1 VKRVQQLRKV
11 KLAQGLRRLT
21 KKQWLAKAQRQQWYQ
36 TRLDRVPELIIGPML
51 RFVDETSATIFVETS
66 EACLV
71 AICGH
76 DTYTFE
82 VASHHYALVII
93 EGLKPGSTTEYQ
105 VKLDG
110 VQCWPLGGD
119 GFPNSVIRTLG
130 GEGRPLRL
138 LFGSC
143 RAAAPHIPPFSLSAT
158 QSSQGLGV
166 DSLRA
171 HGLRMRGQA
180 PSEWPDFL
188 LLLGDQVYADEP
200 SPQTASR
207 LKRRWNRHSARSLK
221 GRPRNIVQ
229 GFEDYTSLYRE
240 SWQSDV
246 ERWVFSVVP
255 SAMIFD
261 DHDMVDDWNISARW
275 VQEMRA
281 KPWWEEHMVGALM
294 SYWIYQHLG
303 NLSPDVIRSE
313 GILAKVL
320 EARLGEPILH
330 AWALE
335 SERFTPIDGGYRFS
349 FVRDIGRIRLV
360 VVDCRNARVLEP
372 YRAMLGGEEWNWV
385 AQTCRAETDFLLIGA
400 SVPVMVPGGLHG
412 LQVWNAALCEGA
424 WGHLAARVSERVRRF
439 LDLEDWPAFE
449 HSFAQMLALIGEIA
463 SGTGSSSGITPPAVV
478 AVLSGDIHF
487 SYVAEVSYPTQ
498 PPTKTESLA
507 HSRVYQLVSS
517 PIRNTLTRNERR
529 AMKFAMSNAGWRLG
543 RFLERSVRIR
553 PSQASWKLTHGPE
566 FANELGAL
574 TMHGRSAELVLER
587 ARPDEEGN
595 PILEEVVRVSL

>member
-1 VKRVQQLRKV
+1 M
-11 KLAQGLRRLT
+11 
-21 KKQWLAKAQRQQWYQ
+21 
-36 TRLDRVPELIIGPML
+36 PELIIGPML
-51 RFVDETSATIFVETS
+51 RYVDETSATIFVETS
-66 EACLV
+66 VACLV
-71 AICGH
+71 SICGT

-82 VASHHYALVII
+82 VSSHHYGLVIL
-93 EGLKPGSTTEYQ
+93 EGLEPGSVTEYR
-105 VKLDG
+105 VDLNG
-110 VQCWPLGGD
+110 VQSWPTAD
-119 GFPNSVIRTLG
+119 AEFPPSVIRTLG
-130 GEGRPLRL
+130 GDTRPLRL

-171 HGLRMRGQA
+171 HGVRMKEQPA
-180 PSEWPDFL
+180 SAWPELL

-207 LKRRWNRHSARSLK
+207 LRRRWKQHSARTRK
-221 GRPRNIVQ
+221 GRPKNIVQ

-281 KPWWEEHMVGALM
+281 KPWWEEHMVGALV

-303 NLSPDVIRSE
+303 NLSPAIIRSE
-313 GILAKVL
+313 GMLAKVM
-320 EARLGEPILH
+320 EARDGKAILCE
-330 AWALE
+330 WALE
-335 SERFTPIDGGYRFS
+335 SERFTPIEGGYRFS
-349 FVRDIGRIRLV
+349 FVRDLGRTRIV
-360 VVDCRNARVLEP
+360 VLDCRNARVLEP
-372 YRAMLGGEEWNWV
+372 HRAMLGVEEWAWFDR
-385 AQTCRAETDFLLIGA
+385 TCRAETDHLLIGA

-412 LQVWNAALCEGA
+412 LQIWNAALCEGA
-424 WGHLAARVSERVRRF
+424 WGGLVARLSERIRRF

-463 SGTGSSSGITPPAVV
+463 TGTGSSSGITPPAVV

-487 SYVAEVSYPTQ
+487 SYVAVVSYPPQ
-498 PPTKTESLA
+498 PPA
-507 HSRVYQLVSS
+507 RSRVYQLVSS
-517 PIRNTLTRNERR
+517 PIRNTLSLNERR
-529 AMKFAMSNAGWRLG
+529 AMNFGMGKAGWTIGRL
-543 RFLERSVRIR
+543 LQRSVRVR
-553 PSQASWKLTHGPE
+553 VSQASWNLTHGPE

-574 TMHGRSAELVLER
+574 TINGRSAELVLER
-587 ARPDEEGN
+587 ARPNEEGT
-595 PILEEVVRVSL
+595 PILEEVVRTTL

>member
-1 VKRVQQLRKV
+1 M
-11 KLAQGLRRLT
+11 
-21 KKQWLAKAQRQQWYQ
+21 
-36 TRLDRVPELIIGPML
+36 PELIIGPMQ
-51 RFVDETSATIFVETS
+51 RYVDETSATIFVETDGP
-66 EACLV
+66 CLV
-71 AICGH
+71 SICGT

-82 VASHHYALVII
+82 VASHHYALTII
-93 EGLKPGSTTEYQ
+93 EGLKPGSITEYR
-105 VKLDG
+105 VALDG
-110 VQCWPLGGD
+110 VQCWPSSSSE
-119 GFPNSVIRTLG
+119 FPVSVIRTLG
-130 GEGRPLRL
+130 GGTRPLRL

-171 HGLRMRGQA
+171 HGLRMKEQPA
-180 PSEWPDFL
+180 SAWPDLL

-200 SPQTASR
+200 SPKTASR
-207 LKRRWNRHSARSLK
+207 LRSRWKQHTTRSLK
-221 GRPRNIVQ
+221 GRPKNIVQ

-275 VQEMRA
+275 VKEMRA

-303 NLSPDVIRSE
+303 NLSPTTIRSE
-313 GILAKVL
+313 GILAKVMD
-320 EARLGEPILH
+320 ARNGGAILH
-330 AWALE
+330 EWALE
-335 SERFTPIDGGYRFS
+335 SDRFTPIEGGYRFS
-349 FVRDIGRIRLV
+349 FVRDFGRTRIV

-372 YRAMLGGEEWNWV
+372 YRAMVGVEEWNWV
-385 AQTCRAETDFLLIGA
+385 DRTCRTEIDHLLIGA

-412 LQVWNAALCEGA
+412 LQIWNAALCDGA
-424 WGHLAARVSERVRRF
+424 WGPLVARFSERLRRF

-449 HSFAQMLALIGEIA
+449 HSFAQMLALISEIA
-463 SGTGSSSGITPPAVV
+463 TGTGSSSGITPPAVI

-487 SYVAEVSYPTQ
+487 SYVAEVSYPAQ
-498 PPTKTESLA
+498 PPA

-517 PIRNTLTRNERR
+517 PIRNTLSRNERR
-529 AMKFAMSNAGWRLG
+529 AMNFGMSKVGWRIG
-543 RFLERSVRIR
+543 RILERSVRVR
-553 PSQASWKLTHGPE
+553 SSQASWKLTHGPE

-574 TMHGRSAELVLER
+574 IINERSAELVLER
-587 ARPDEEGN
+587 ARPDEAGR
-595 PILEEVVRVSL
+595 PILEEVVRVTL